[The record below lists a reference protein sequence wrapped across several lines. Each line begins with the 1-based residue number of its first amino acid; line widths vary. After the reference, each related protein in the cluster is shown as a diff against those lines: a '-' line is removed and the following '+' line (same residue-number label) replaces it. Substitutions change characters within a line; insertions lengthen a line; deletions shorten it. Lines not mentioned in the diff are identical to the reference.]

1 MSFKRFIL
9 KKGKVNYFKY
19 MIMKNMRKT
28 VLLLFISFCLSAS
41 SFAEITFIQGDLRVA
56 KERAAREG
64 KLILLDFWA
73 SYCTPCRMMEEYT
86 FTNPDVEEYINAH
99 YIPVKVDIQSFD
111 GYDLKNQYKVS
122 VLPTM
127 IVLSSK
133 GGQVGRHEE
142 TFSAS
147 RLMPVLEKYNLPS
160 NRLKS
165 SIPTVTYNATTGYSN
180 NSSNNT
186 RVMSSTVSKKEKET
200 STANTP
206 KISKRETT
214 VVATTIHPAK
224 EPIRTVKPTGS
235 PNLAV
240 DGAVFTKAQPNTFAI
255 QVSAYFD
262 ESQLKEGV
270 EDVKKDFGGKQKI
283 FVSKRKENGRFVYR
297 ILVGQFTSKQS
308 ADKYMKS
315 NAINGIVK
323 DFDILK

>member
-1 MSFKRFIL
+1 
-9 KKGKVNYFKY
+9 
-19 MIMKNMRKT
+19 MKDMRKIT
-28 VLLLFISFCLSAS
+28 LFLFISVFF
-41 SFAEITFIQGDLRVA
+41 SFYGRAEIAFIQGDLRVA

-86 FTNPDVEEYINAH
+86 FTNPEIEEYINAH

-165 SIPTVTYNATTGYSN
+165 NTGTRAIAYNASTGYSN
-180 NSSNNT
+180 NTNNGT
-186 RVMSSTVSKKEKET
+186 HVMSSTVSKKEKET
-200 STANTP
+200 SPTNTS
-206 KISKRETT
+206 KIIKRETAI
-214 VVATTIHPAK
+214 VTTSHPVK
-224 EPIRTVKPTGS
+224 EPVRAVKPTGS

-240 DGAVFTKAQPNTFAI
+240 EGAVFTKAQPNTFAI

-262 ESQLKEGV
+262 EVQLKEGV
-270 EDVKKDFGGKQKI
+270 EDAKKDFGGKQKI
-283 FVSKRKENGRFVYR
+283 FVSKRRESGRFVYR
-297 ILVGQFTSKQS
+297 ILIGQFTSKQS

>member
-1 MSFKRFIL
+1 
-9 KKGKVNYFKY
+9 
-19 MIMKNMRKT
+19 MKNMRKT
-28 VLLLFISFCLSAS
+28 TLLLFISFCLSAS
-41 SFAEITFIQGDLRVA
+41 AFAEITFIQGDLRMA

-86 FTNPDVEEYINAH
+86 FTDPDVEEYINAH

-147 RLMPVLEKYNLPS
+147 RLIPILEKYNLPS
-160 NRLKS
+160 NRIKTS
-165 SIPTVTYNATTGYSN
+165 TPMVAYNASTGYSN
-180 NSSNNT
+180 TNNT
-186 RVMSSTVSKKEKET
+186 RVMNSSISKKEKELT
-200 STANTP
+200 TNNSKVT
-206 KISKRETT
+206 KRETI
-214 VVATTIHPAK
+214 VATTTPPSVK
-224 EPIRTVKPTGS
+224 EPIRAIKPTSGM
-235 PNLAV
+235 PNIAV
-240 DGAVFTKAQPNTFAI
+240 TGAVFTKAQPNTFAI

-262 ESQLKEGV
+262 EVQLKEGV
-270 EDVKKDFGGKQKI
+270 EEAKKDFGGKQKI
-283 FVSKRKENGRFVYR
+283 FVSKRKEGGRFVYR
-297 ILVGQFTSKQS
+297 ILIGQFSSKPS

-323 DFDILK
+323 DFEILK